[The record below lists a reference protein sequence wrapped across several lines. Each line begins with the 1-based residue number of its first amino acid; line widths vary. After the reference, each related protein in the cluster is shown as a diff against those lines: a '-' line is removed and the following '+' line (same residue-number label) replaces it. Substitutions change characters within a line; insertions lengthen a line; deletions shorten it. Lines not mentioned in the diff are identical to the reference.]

1 MVNLSTQDVF
11 LSIEKTP
18 LVISHGIHYQEYNNF
33 FGDSVPIQLTNLNET
48 DFFKLEKQSHKP
60 RLRVSYDADIMRR
73 LKVFFMHTSITTA
86 LEKKFQTSLTF
97 DSVDIWR
104 DNAGYYL
111 PPHTDDDRI
120 KLALQIYLG
129 DNNVGTS
136 LYDEKGDIIKSFQYH
151 TNSGY
156 ALLNNRFSRHGTTA
170 RVSHG
175 ERMSL
180 YARYS

>member
-1 MVNLSTQDVF
+1 MLNLSTQDVV
-11 LSIEKTP
+11 LSIEKAP

-33 FGDSVPIQLTNLNET
+33 FGDSVPTQLTNLGKT
-48 DFFKLEKQSHKP
+48 DFVKLEMQSHKP
-60 RLRVSYDADIMRR
+60 RRMVSYDADIMKR
-73 LKVFFMHTSITTA
+73 LKVFFMHTSITKA
-86 LEKKFQTSLTF
+86 LEKKFETPLTF
-97 DSVDIWR
+97 KSVDIWL

-111 PPHTDDDRI
+111 RPHTDDERI

-129 DNNVGTS
+129 NDNVGTG
-136 LYDEKGDIIKSFQYH
+136 LYDEKDKMIKSFPYRI
-151 TNSGY
+151 NSGY

>member
-1 MVNLSTQDVF
+1 MFNLSTQDVV
-11 LSIEKTP
+11 LSIEKAP
-18 LVISHGIHYQEYNNF
+18 LVISDGIHYQEYNNF
-33 FGDSVPIQLTNLNET
+33 FGDSVPTQLTNLNKT

-60 RLRVSYDADIMRR
+60 RLRLSYDADVMKR

-111 PPHTDDDRI
+111 RPHTDDDRI
-120 KLALQIYLG
+120 KLALQIYLD
-129 DNNVGTS
+129 DNKVGTS
-136 LYDEKGDIIKSFQYH
+136 LYGKNKQKIH
-151 TNSGY
+151 TFKFETNKGY
-156 ALLNNRFSRHGTTA
+156 ALLNNEHSIHGVDEVMEDG
-170 RVSHG
+170 RV
-175 ERMSL
+175 SL